1 MKNRIGKKMSR
12 TIVMILVVAF
22 GVVQSITLAQ
32 DRLKTMPGYDQYQKM
47 KGELPNAVK
56 SGSLSVT
63 WKDNG
68 ASFDYAKDGKNYH
81 YDIAT
86 QNATEGTG
94 SSPENAGRGGGRGG
108 GRNQAGGPARG
119 RQFDSSVSPD
129 GKLKAFYKDHNVWL
143 SKIDNAS
150 EKAMKA
156 DGSGK
161 DSAVSV
167 STFDDANAQA
177 LTTDGSEKTRIK
189 YGTASWVYGE
199 ELNQR
204 TAMWWSPNSKKVAYY
219 RFDESQ
225 VPDFYLQL
233 EQTKV
238 QDKLDTEAY
247 PKSGAPNP
255 IVDLFIYD
263 VDTKQATKVDI
274 RNGKP
279 FENAVIGYYTYHIQ
293 WSPDGTELL
302 ANRTNRRQ
310 NVMELSACDP
320 AKGTCRTVVTEEWP
334 QSWVT
339 NSPEMK
345 FLKDGK
351 RFIWASD
358 RTGFKNYYLYDLSG
372 KLIATL
378 TSGNHDVAAISAVD
392 EDKGQVYY
400 IAHDGDNSMKLQLHR
415 VGLDGKG
422 DVRLT
427 DPAFLHQVNVAPDF
441 KHFIDIAQTH
451 DTPPVT
457 RLMDADG
464 KMIAELA
471 KSDMTKFDQL
481 GLKKAELFKYKAADG
496 VTELFGTLSFPSNFD
511 PNKKYPVLVTVYAG
525 PDTNG
530 ARESFI
536 NPNPMTEYGF
546 LVASL
551 DSRSVAG
558 RGKKITDAIYLKMGV
573 PEMDDQAEGV
583 KALWTRPYVD
593 KDRVG
598 IFGTS
603 YGGYSSVMCLLR
615 HPEVFK
621 AASAS
626 SPVTDWRNY
635 DSIYTERYMWIPQE
649 NKAGYDAGSA
659 MTYAKDLKGRLMI
672 YYRTADNNV
681 HPSNTLQLIQ
691 ALQTAGKSIDVQV
704 GPDQGHSGI
713 NQDRMMEFF
722 IENLVLAK

>member
-156 DGSGK
+156 DGSGN
-161 DSAVSV
+161 SAVSV

-672 YYRTADNNV
+672 YYGTADNNV